1 MEARI
6 VEPYQNEPMRV
17 DYEHMFNNNNDDDDE
32 SGDEVIINEEDNR
45 ERVGNTTW

>member
-17 DYEHMFNNNNDDDDE
+17 DYEHMFNNNDDDDE